1 MISGTAQPGFES
13 VKALFEDNLKHY
25 FEDNAQLCV
34 YVNDECVVDLWGS
47 ASGDAHFDGDSLIN
61 IFSSGKSLES
71 IAMAFSSPSVLV
83 LTSAPCRPCRRPS
96 AACP

>member
-1 MISGTAQPGFES
+1 MKKVMISGTAQPGFES
-13 VKALFEDNLKHY
+13 VKALFENNLKHY

-71 IAMAFSSPSVLV
+71 IAMAWLISEGL
-83 LTSAPCRPCRRPS
+83 LDYDTSH
-96 AACP
+96 